1 MSGPQFINLQ
11 TFSKKPN
18 KGGQSIDQV
27 WSEVERDPEFSHHVE
42 NPKAPQLIH
51 GFSVVELRGL
61 HDAMVDSAATPV
73 LMKDGTTRHRAIRK
87 DRHTLLS
94 AVASYPV
101 PRVVVE
107 ASREETARYLEWRDR
122 TVAFLS
128 ERYGTQLKT
137 VLQHDDEPHLHIHG
151 YVIPDLRPD
160 ANAIFLH
167 DGKSAKVQAEEKA
180 KREGLEPRAAVKIGN
195 LALKAAMRDFQDAY
209 HAQVGAPCGLT
220 RTGPKRRR
228 LTREQWKQEKEV
240 AKKASVIE
248 QKKTV
253 AVLEKAEAVLDR
265 RELALLHREATVD
278 ANLESYQ
285 KKEKKL
291 GAAIGAIQDVVQA
304 TAQGHIIVS
313 PEGNMKLSPEAP
325 ADFRAKAKETLGA
338 ALYAVDAKLLGG
350 LIARIHASVVS
361 SAGGG
366 RKPEPEKNSTDEWLA
381 ARRMNPSNE
390 RSGPE
395 L

>member
-11 TFSKKPN
+11 TFSKKAN

-27 WSEVERDPEFSHHVE
+27 WAEVERDPEYSHHVE

-51 GFSVVELRGL
+51 GVSVDELRGL
-61 HDAMVDSAATPV
+61 HDAMIEGAATPV
-73 LMKDGTTRHRAIRK
+73 LMKDGTTRSRAIRK

-101 PRVVVE
+101 PRVAVE
-107 ASREETARYLEWRDR
+107 ASKEETARYLEWRDR
-122 TVAFLS
+122 TVAFLA
-128 ERYGTQLKT
+128 EKYGTQLKT

-160 ANAIFLH
+160 ANALLLH
-167 DGKSAKVQAEEKA
+167 DGKAAKLQAEEKA

-248 QKKTV
+248 QRRAV
-253 AVLEKAEAVLDR
+253 AALDR
-265 RELALLHREATVD
+265 RELDISHREAEIE
-278 ANLESYQ
+278 ARAEIG
-285 KKEKKL
+285 KKSSRL
-291 GAAIGAIQDVVQA
+291 LSTASARSSRRRLMA
-304 TAQGHIIVS
+304 T
-313 PEGNMKLSPEAP
+313 
-325 ADFRAKAKETLGA
+325 
-338 ALYAVDAKLLGG
+338 
-350 LIARIHASVVS
+350 
-361 SAGGG
+361 
-366 RKPEPEKNSTDEWLA
+366 
-381 ARRMNPSNE
+381 
-390 RSGPE
+390 
-395 L
+395 